1 MKQLPVIL
9 LVVSLPACRAPEA
22 AKIHPQNPSPMV
34 EYTRPHYRVPLDSVP
49 DAGLTVDLPGGF
61 QGQLYVP
68 EKWRNARRARL
79 AIHFHGDSR
88 VAQYAID
95 QQPEPW
101 VLFHCH
107 WGSGSSAYRRP
118 VEEIGAGAFLDKVL
132 SAVKETMPEMQIGS
146 VCLSGW
152 SAGYGAVRSL
162 VRDAEAAGRIDGI
175 LLLDGLHCSYVPE
188 GKVMAEGGMIDST
201 QMAPFLDWAKLAAA
215 GEKSFLIT
223 HSSVFPG
230 AYAST
235 TETAEYL
242 LQTLG
247 IGRQPRLAEGP
258 MGMQQTSVAGRG
270 KFRVISFAGNSA
282 PDHIDHYHGMWAFL
296 EECFAK
302 K

>member
-1 MKQLPVIL
+1 MKQLPVFL
-9 LVVSLPACRAPEA
+9 LLAGITACRAPEV
-22 AKIHPQNPSPMV
+22 AKMRPQNPSPMV
-34 EYTRPHYRVPLDSVP
+34 EYTRPHYRAPLDAVP
-49 DAGLTVDLPGGF
+49 DAGIIVDLPEGF
-61 QGQLYVP
+61 QGKLYVP
-68 EKWRNARRARL
+68 EKWRNAKRARL

-107 WGSGSSAYRRP
+107 WGSGSSAYSRP
-118 VEEIGAGAFLDKVL
+118 IEGVGADAFLNTVF
-132 SAVKETMPEMQIGS
+132 SAIKKELPEVQIGS

-162 VRDAEAAGRIDGI
+162 ISDPEATARIDGI
-175 LLLDGLHCSYVPE
+175 LLMDGLHCSYVPE

-235 TETAEYL
+235 TETAEHL

-247 IGRQPRLAEGP
+247 IGRLPMLAEGP

-270 KFRVISFAGNSA
+270 KFGVLSFAGNSA
-282 PDHIDHYHGMWAFL
+282 PDHVDHYHGMGIFL
-296 EECFAK
+296 ERLTR
-302 K
+302 